1 MKSSHFQS
9 KTELVRK
16 VDDTFRPLHLE
27 ISSFKEHA
35 KICNDLRYCL
45 LFYPQLL
52 TIKCCDLEIN

>member
-35 KICNDLRYCL
+35 KICNDLRYSS
-45 LFYPQLL
+45 LFIVLSAVTCHKVL
-52 TIKCCDLEIN
+52 